1 MEKHRLTSLRCIL
14 AMIIA
19 IVLVITGGTLLI
31 HELKHY
37 NIVVADNQD
46 SYLLNSVRYV
56 DKNLSIQLE
65 TFRTELAYVLNQVG
79 FIRLEETWR
88 TTGESAELVGRLR
101 ANLLS
106 EDPSITCIL
115 AIINDRI
122 MLSSNGVTNYSLP
135 ADYATTP
142 ISAVSGPNESHYL
155 ALPYV
160 RNDITYLALVD
171 IEQYYG
177 LMHHALPVSND
188 RLFFF
193 DASDG
198 HLIHQVEGNIQTSHI
213 TYLPENHTDK
223 AVVETILNSEHIME
237 PMTASYGYAPQGE
250 KLYVARLAVIPRQE
264 LTNGIFT
271 IGMSVDYDALT
282 GPIYIT
288 MQDIIVAAALCMVGV
303 SLVLLLAV
311 IIAMSISKRDRELES
326 LHKKNQEMAELNER
340 TLSLYHHQR
349 LETIGTLTS
358 SIAHEFGNLLTPI
371 MGYSIMTMEA
381 LPPEYEDLADNLR
394 EIYEA
399 SCSAKTIISR
409 LSDLS
414 RKNTGASYVEVSPD
428 ELVRRMLSV
437 AQPSIPEEVQ
447 VELSLHAENSKLHAN
462 ETQISQMLLNLL
474 INACH
479 AMASTGGT
487 LSISTSVEGRLLLI
501 RVSDTGIGIRPEH
514 ITKIFDPFFT
524 TREAGKGTGL
534 GLSISQQVAREHG
547 GDISVISTPGQG
559 TIFNVILPLMQPSGN
574 P

>member
-65 TFRTELAYVLNQVG
+65 TYRTELAYVLNQVG
-79 FIRLEETWR
+79 FLRLEEAWLKN
-88 TTGESAELVGRLR
+88 GNSVELAGRMR
-101 ANLLS
+101 ANLLA
-106 EDPSITCIL
+106 EDPSISCIL
-115 AIINDRI
+115 AVRKDQIV
-122 MLSSNGVTNYSLP
+122 LSSNGNFRYNLP
-135 ADYATTP
+135 VDYATAP
-142 ISAVSGPNESHYL
+142 ISAVSDADGEHYL
-155 ALPYV
+155 ALSYSRGDV
-160 RNDITYLALVD
+160 VYLALVD
-171 IEQYYG
+171 IAKYYA
-177 LMHHALPVSND
+177 LMQNALPVSND
-188 RLFFF
+188 RLFFY
-193 DASDG
+193 DTSDG
-198 HLIHQVEGNIQTSHI
+198 HIVHQVEGTVMTTHI
-213 TYLPENHTDK
+213 VNMPADHTDA
-223 AVVETILNSEHIME
+223 AVVEAILLSETEGKPQTI
-237 PMTASYGYAPQGE
+237 SYDYAPGGE
-250 KLYVARLAVIPRQE
+250 KLHEARLAVIPRAE
-264 LTNGIFT
+264 LTNGIFA
-271 IGMSVDYDALT
+271 IGMSVDYSAMTAPLYSSMQRIIIAVLLT
-282 GPIYIT
+282 
-288 MQDIIVAAALCMVGV
+288 MVGV
-303 SLVLLLAV
+303 GVVILLAV
-311 IIAMSISKRDRELES
+311 IIAMSMSKRDRELES

-399 SCSAKTIISR
+399 SSKAKIIISR

-414 RKNTGASYVEVSPD
+414 RKNTGASYVDVSPD
-428 ELVRRMLSV
+428 ELVHRMLSV

-447 VELSLHAENSKLHAN
+447 VKLSLNAENARLHAN

-474 INACH
+474 LNACH

-487 LSISTSVEGRLLLI
+487 LSISTSVEGHLLRI

-514 ITKIFDPFFT
+514 MEKIFDPFFT

-547 GDISVISTPGQG
+547 GDISVCSTLGQG
-559 TIFNVILPLMQPSGN
+559 ATFNVILPLQE
-574 P
+574 